1 MLIVSNNSKAMDDL
15 KLFLDNKFKLKDLRP
30 VQYFMGLEIAR
41 SSQGIS
47 ISPKK
52 KKNAIEVLFDAGMLG
67 CNSSKC
73 PMDQNLKLS
82 KSGGSLLPHPTVYRR
97 LIGKLVYL
105 TLTRSNIVYA
115 VHRLSQYME
124 QPRTRHLKAVQ
135 HLATTTKT
143 KKRQCN
149 MF

>member
-1 MLIVSNNSKAMDDL
+1 MISSSSQIINLNSRTQDLFNTLWAL
-15 KLFLDNKFKLKDLRP
+15 KLQDHHK
-30 VQYFMGLEIAR
+30 A
-41 SSQGIS
+41 SQF
-47 ISPKK
+47 P

-105 TLTRSNIVYA
+105 TLTRPNIVYA

-124 QPRTRHLKAVQ
+124 QPRKPHLKAVQ
-135 HLATTTKT
+135 HLATTKKT
-143 KKRQCN
+143 KKGSATCFTIYQW
-149 MF
+149 